1 MSRDRQPWI
10 FPLSVLIAIMLSVMP
25 LPVGLQPFRPA
36 WLALVLAYWIIETPD
51 KVSMPL
57 AFILGLIEDLVAGS
71 MMGEHALRLV
81 VVTFI
86 LMRFR
91 ARIRFFPLSQQAL
104 VIVAVLINDKIISAV
119 LHAFWREPAASL
131 WSWIT
136 PVLAFVLWPLVF
148 MALDSVRLR
157 GWKK

>member
-1 MSRDRQPWI
+1 MSRDRKPWI
-10 FPLSVLIAIMLSVMP
+10 FPLSILVAVMLSVMP
-25 LPVGLQPFRPA
+25 VPPELQPFRPA

-57 AFILGLIEDLVAGS
+57 AFILGLVEDLVVGS

-81 VVTFI
+81 VVTFL

-104 VIVAVLINDKIISAV
+104 VIVAVLFNDKIISAV
-119 LHAFWREPAASL
+119 LHAFWRETAGV
-131 WSWIT
+131 WQSWLT
-136 PVLAFVLWPLVF
+136 PLIGFVLWPLIF
-148 MALDSVRLR
+148 MALDSLRLR